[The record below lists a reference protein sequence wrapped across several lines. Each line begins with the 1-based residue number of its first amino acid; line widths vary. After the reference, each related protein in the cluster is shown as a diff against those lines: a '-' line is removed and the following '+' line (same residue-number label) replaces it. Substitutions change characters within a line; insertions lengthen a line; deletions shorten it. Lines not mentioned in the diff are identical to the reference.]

1 VYPSEYDAFGLVVA
15 EAMASTLPVIV
26 GREIGVAELITHQKN
41 GLLCD
46 PGDSESL
53 RQQLEWVQANPA
65 RAARLGHAARQT
77 VEQYSWDACA
87 EGTLRIYEKV
97 VGTRV

>member
-1 VYPSEYDAFGLVVA
+1 
-15 EAMASTLPVIV
+15 
-26 GREIGVAELITHQKN
+26 LITHQKN

-46 PGDSESL
+46 PGDPESL

-65 RAARLGHAARQT
+65 RAARLGHAGRQT